1 MASRDVNW
9 HPRLKPRTV
18 FPSGFREDATKK
30 GAKLVPIGSDRVI
43 AVEDMIKVVD
53 IEVKAIDDE
62 IKARAATEEKSDLDV
77 CFARFEVGER
87 HPLERKESGSESSR
101 RTTIREDENGSGDD
115 PDHESDEEIMQQ
127 MKEAM
132 ASEPEG
138 EHAPVTNIGD
148 SICGQRALEQHPS
161 GSSTEAQH
169 GFVAGERVK
178 RLSKR
183 EATAIVA
190 EALSKDGF
198 IFKWH
203 QTHQKGGIS
212 GERFAAYSMNVKNRE
227 DFFRESKTK
236 FYRGQKN
243 LILLTTCRRG
253 CSHSKKRYSMLRRT
267 RSRGQ

>member
-1 MASRDVNW
+1 MANRDVNW
-9 HPRLKPRTV
+9 HPRLKSRTV

-127 MKEAM
+127 M
-132 ASEPEG
+132 
-138 EHAPVTNIGD
+138 
-148 SICGQRALEQHPS
+148 
-161 GSSTEAQH
+161 
-169 GFVAGERVK
+169 
-178 RLSKR
+178 
-183 EATAIVA
+183 
-190 EALSKDGF
+190 
-198 IFKWH
+198 
-203 QTHQKGGIS
+203 
-212 GERFAAYSMNVKNRE
+212 
-227 DFFRESKTK
+227 
-236 FYRGQKN
+236 
-243 LILLTTCRRG
+243 
-253 CSHSKKRYSMLRRT
+253 
-267 RSRGQ
+267 